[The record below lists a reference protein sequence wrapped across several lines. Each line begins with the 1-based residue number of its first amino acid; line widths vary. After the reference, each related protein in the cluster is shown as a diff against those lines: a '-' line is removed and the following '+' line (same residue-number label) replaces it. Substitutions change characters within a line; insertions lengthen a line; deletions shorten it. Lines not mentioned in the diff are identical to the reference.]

1 MVLVRVTV
9 KIISR
14 VEKMSHLYLYMPNQP
29 IIVSA
34 DISSYWI
41 GAIIR
46 QRQPD
51 GKVRSVTYV
60 SRLLTNTEQQYVQI
74 EKKLRMKLMRFKYTI
89 SHVSGKELVTAYA
102 YCLSRN

>member
-1 MVLVRVTV
+1 MC
-9 KIISR
+9 
-14 VEKMSHLYLYMPNQP
+14 HLYLYIPNQP

-34 DISSYWI
+34 DVSSYWI

-51 GKVRSVTYV
+51 GKVRPVTYV
-60 SRLLTNTEQQYVQI
+60 SRSLTNTEQQCEQI